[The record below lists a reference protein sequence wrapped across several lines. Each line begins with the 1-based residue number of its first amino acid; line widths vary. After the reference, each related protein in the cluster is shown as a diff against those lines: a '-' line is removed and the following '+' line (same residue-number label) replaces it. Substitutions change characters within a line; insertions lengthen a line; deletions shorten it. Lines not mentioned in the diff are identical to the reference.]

1 MKGKWGVIV
10 VIIVII
16 VSVVA
21 GLFFFRKSEENLK
34 AEENRMKEA
43 AESYFDKYMSSNES
57 TQVYEVTLGMLEEAN
72 DNGEEYDLTGL
83 EDCSKTDTVA
93 EITINYQNGK
103 PKKTEVTLKC

>member
-16 VSVVA
+16 VSIVA
-21 GLFFFRKSEENLK
+21 GLFFFRKSEENLQ

-57 TQVYEVTLGMLEEAN
+57 TQVYEVTLGMLEE
-72 DNGEEYDLTGL
+72 
-83 EDCSKTDTVA
+83 V
-93 EITINYQNGK
+93 
-103 PKKTEVTLKC
+103 

>member
-10 VIIVII
+10 VMSVII

-21 GLFFFRKSEENLK
+21 GLFFFRKSEENLQ

>member
-21 GLFFFRKSEENLK
+21 GLFFFRKSEENLQ

-93 EITINYQNGK
+93 EITTNYQNGK
-103 PKKTEVTLKC
+103 PKKTEVTLEC